1 MMTKL
6 YIASKILTFPGA
18 YLRGFWEQLT
28 CRILG
33 LAVEVPG
40 YLRIDEACG
49 HVEHV
54 MPKKGFASY
63 LIATGPGFMNLM
75 TGLPLFFAGF
85 LNLRY
90 MGITPQDSV
99 GLFVFY
105 ILMMYVGIS
114 LLCNLFP
121 LYEDAMNL
129 HDLLYRQKK
138 GNIVGRILAAIPTGI
153 TYAGA
158 FLEKNCIT
166 VLLWIVGMIL
176 AFTL

>member
-33 LAVEVPG
+33 LPVEVPG

-54 MPKKGFASY
+54 MSKKGFAAY
-63 LIATGPGFMNLM
+63 LMATGPGFMNLM
-75 TGLPLFFAGF
+75 TGLPFFLAGF
-85 LNLRY
+85 LNLRF
-90 MGITPQDSV
+90 MGITPNDSV
-99 GLFVFY
+99 PLFVFY
-105 ILMMYVGIS
+105 VLMMYVGIS

-129 HDLLYRQKK
+129 HDLLYNQKK

-158 FLEKNCIT
+158 FLEKNGIT
-166 VLLWIVGMIL
+166 VLLWIVAMIL

>member
-6 YIASKILTFPGA
+6 YIISKYLTFPGA

-33 LAVEVPG
+33 LPVEVPG

-49 HVEHV
+49 HVEHA
-54 MPKKGFASY
+54 MAKKGFAAY

-75 TGLPLFFAGF
+75 TGIPIFLAGF
-85 LNLRY
+85 LNLNY
-90 MGITPQDSV
+90 MGITPKDSV

-105 ILMMYVGIS
+105 VLMMYAGVS
-114 LLCNLFP
+114 MLCNIFP
-121 LYEDAMNL
+121 LVEDAMNL

-138 GNIVGRILAAIPTGI
+138 GNIVGRIFAAIPMAI
-153 TYAGA
+153 TYVGA
-158 FLEKNCIT
+158 YLEKYCIT
-166 VLLWIVGMIL
+166 VLLWIIAIAL
-176 AFTL
+176 AFIF

>member
-33 LAVEVPG
+33 LPVEVPG

-54 MPKKGFASY
+54 MAKKGFAAY

-75 TGLPLFFAGF
+75 TGLPLFLAGF
-85 LNLRY
+85 LNLRF
-90 MGITPQDSV
+90 MGITPMDSAP
-99 GLFVFY
+99 LFVFY
-105 ILMMYVGIS
+105 VLLMYVGIS

-129 HDLLYRQKK
+129 YDLLYKQNK
-138 GNIVGRILAAIPTGI
+138 GNIIGRTLASIPTGI

-166 VLLWIVGMIL
+166 VLLWIVAMIL